1 VSEARPR
8 ATVLVVEDEEYVR
21 DSLVELLRARGFL
34 PRAVG
39 GVAEALAT
47 LERAPVDVVL
57 TDLRMPGA
65 TGLDLIT
72 SLQASSPEVPVVVLT
87 GHGNVAAA
95 VECLKAGASDFILK
109 PADPGALEVALKRAL
124 ATRALQREV
133 RYLRGAADADA
144 EALGRSPAWLRT
156 LQMVEAA
163 APTDSTVLLRGES
176 GTGKELLARLIH
188 RRSARAG
195 GPYIRVNCAAVPV
208 EIWESEFFGH
218 RRGSFT
224 GAASDREGRFH
235 LADGGTLFLDE
246 VGAMPPPAQA
256 KLLRVIQDGEFDRLG
271 DTQPTRVDVRIVAAT
286 NANLEA
292 DIKAGHFRQDLFYR
306 LAVLQVT
313 VPPLRERPEDI
324 GLLAGYFAAQVAG
337 RLGRPAPTLTADV
350 VSRLQAYAF
359 PGNVRELQNVI
370 ERALILNPAEGLRGL
385 DLAPEAGLPTPG
397 PPAGEGGQAPE
408 AAAEADLNLRE
419 VLTRHERALLI
430 EADKRARGVRK
441 EQARLLGID
450 PRNLAYY
457 LRKHGLDE

>member
-1 VSEARPR
+1 MSDPRPR

-21 DSLVELLRARGFL
+21 DSLVELLRARGFA
-34 PRAVG
+34 PRAVA
-39 GVAEALAT
+39 GVPEALAT

-57 TDLRMPGA
+57 TDYRMPGA
-65 TGLDLIT
+65 SGLDLVR
-72 SLQASSPEVPVVVLT
+72 SLHASSPEVPVVVLT
-87 GHGNVAAA
+87 GHGNVASA
-95 VECLKAGASDFILK
+95 VECLQAGASDFILK
-109 PADPGALEVALKRAL
+109 PADPAALEVALTRAL

-133 RYLRGAADADA
+133 RYLRGAADA
-144 EALGRSPAWLRT
+144 EGEPLGRSPAWTRT
-156 LQMVEAA
+156 MQMVEAA
-163 APTDSTVLLRGES
+163 AASGSTVLLRGES

-195 GPYIRVNCAAVPV
+195 GPYVRVNCAAVPV

-218 RRGSFT
+218 RKGSFT

-246 VGAMPPPAQA
+246 IGAMPPAAQA
-256 KLLRVIQDGEFDRLG
+256 KLLRATQDGEFDRLG

-286 NANLEA
+286 NADLEA

-306 LAVLQVT
+306 LLQVM

-324 GLLAGYFAAQVAG
+324 PLLAGFFAAQVAA
-337 RLGRPAPTLTADV
+337 RLGRPAPTLTPDV
-350 VSRLQAYAF
+350 VSRLQAYSF

-370 ERALILNPAEGLRGL
+370 ERALILNPREGLRGL
-385 DLAPEAGLPTPG
+385 DLAPEAGLPTP
-397 PPAGEGGQAPE
+397 APRP
-408 AAAEADLNLRE
+408 AAADAPGDPAPDADLNLRE
-419 VLTRHERALLI
+419 VLTRHERALLV
-430 EADKRARGVRK
+430 EADKRAHGVRK
-441 EQARLLGID
+441 ETARLLGID